1 MIVEKPTLRPEPIG
15 SPAENGEK
23 VRTIRVAVAD
33 DHPLTLIGIKSLIQ
47 AAEGLEVVGE
57 ASDGDSALH
66 LVENTAPHVVLI
78 DVPMSR
84 FSASE
89 LGRYLV
95 ERRPKAKI
103 LVLTGL
109 QDSAWLV
116 ELLQAG
122 ANGYLLKRS
131 VPAELVRA
139 IRTVLSGSVYIDP
152 VIASTLLIRTTAGE
166 VAATALSSREV
177 AVLKLVARGF
187 GNKEMAAGLMLSI
200 KTVQTY
206 KARAMKKLHL
216 RTRADIVRYGAARGW
231 IDEI

>member
-1 MIVEKPTLRPEPIG
+1 
-15 SPAENGEK
+15 
-23 VRTIRVAVAD
+23 
-33 DHPLTLIGIKSLIQ
+33 
-47 AAEGLEVVGE
+47 
-57 ASDGDSALH
+57 
-66 LVENTAPHVVLI
+66 
-78 DVPMSR
+78 
-84 FSASE
+84 
-89 LGRYLV
+89 LV